1 MCILTPMEA
10 ASLRE
15 LRGTFADLVNAD
27 PDLMRAE
34 FDAIIEAS
42 WGSQSPPRKPDEA
55 CPSDP
60 HTPHRR
66 AEACEVAISGG
77 EPDLYRQSADDWT
90 RPRSPPVKQPAAM

>member
-42 WGSQSPPRKPDEA
+42 WGSQSPPRKPDE
-55 CPSDP
+55 P
-60 HTPHRR
+60 
-66 AEACEVAISGG
+66 CEVAISGG